1 MTTWFGVRR
10 ARLVA
15 TVSLSAL
22 VLAGCQTTS
31 SFEREVGVAPIAAD
45 DRCGSSSQML
55 REAKGHFERD
65 LISNALVGGVMGA
78 LVGGIASGGDARAI
92 VGGAAAGAVGGGA
105 LAYYN
110 QRRQEARDQAA
121 LAGTIYG
128 DVQQESAEINRALVA
143 FKQTRDCRLAEA
155 ERIKARYQAGEI
167 DRSTAQSRL
176 DQERQR
182 YADDVKIARAIGAGI
197 SQRHKELDAATQ
209 QVARN
214 SPDAARLYT
223 RAAGVAQQTEEA
235 EHGQRAPQT
244 SGNGMSATT
253 TLNVRTAPSA
263 DAPLVHQLAPGQRV
277 TVLSSANERWSM
289 VRLPGGTVAYAASN
303 YLQQE
308 PLPTAVASDPRHSDS
323 VAAGSSNVTTQAGD
337 LGNLVDSVPDEADTE
352 TKTVA
357 ALYEGVEKRIE
368 LERVTEAAAA
378 QEDTAFTLES

>member
-1 MTTWFGVRR
+1 MTTWIWARR
-10 ARLVA
+10 SRLVA
-15 TVSLSAL
+15 TVSLSAM

-31 SFEREVGVAPIAAD
+31 SFEREVGVAQIVAD
-45 DRCGSSSQML
+45 DRCGPSSRTL

-78 LVGGIASGGDARAI
+78 LVGGIASGGSMRGI
-92 VGGAAAGAVGGGA
+92 VGGAVTGAVGGGA

-143 FKQTRDCRLAEA
+143 FKQARDCRLAEA
-155 ERIKARYQAGEI
+155 ERIKARFQAGEI
-167 DRSTAQSRL
+167 DRSTAQSLL

-197 SQRHKELDAATQ
+197 SERHKELDAATQ
-209 QVARN
+209 QVAHN
-214 SPDAARLYT
+214 SPDAALLYT
-223 RAAGVAQQTEEA
+223 RAAGVAQQTEQA
-235 EHGQRAPQT
+235 EQAQRAPQT
-244 SGNGMSATT
+244 SGSWMYATT

-263 DAPLVHQLAPGQRV
+263 DAPLVRQLAPGQRV
-277 TVLSSANERWSM
+277 TVVSSANDRWSM
-289 VRLPGGTVAYAASN
+289 VRLPGGAVAYAAST

-308 PLPTAVASDPRHSDS
+308 PLPTAVASDPSRADS
-323 VAAGSSNVTTQAGD
+323 APTGSSNVTTQAGN
-337 LGNLVDSVPDEADTE
+337 LGNLVDSVPEEADTE

-368 LERVTEAAAA
+368 LERVTEAAAE
-378 QEDTAFTLES
+378 QEDTAFTLDS

>member
-143 FKQTRDCRLAEA
+143 FKQARDCRLAEA
-155 ERIKARYQAGEI
+155 KRIKARYQAGEI

-176 DQERQR
+176 DRERQR

-197 SQRHKELDAATQ
+197 SERHKELDAATQ

-214 SPDAARLYT
+214 SPDAALLYT

-235 EHGQRAPQT
+235 EHGQRALQT
-244 SGNGMSATT
+244 SGNGMYATT

-308 PLPTAVASDPRHSDS
+308 PLPTAVASDPSHSDA
-323 VAAGSSNVTTQAGD
+323 VPAGSSNVTTQAGD